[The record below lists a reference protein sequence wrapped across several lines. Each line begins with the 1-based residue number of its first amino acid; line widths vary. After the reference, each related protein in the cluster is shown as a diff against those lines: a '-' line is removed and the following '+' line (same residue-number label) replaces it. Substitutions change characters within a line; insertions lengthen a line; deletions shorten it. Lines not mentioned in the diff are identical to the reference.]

1 MNQEKRVEQRNKKK
15 SRGQLMGTVTVET
28 FFVLK
33 KKKTTNENCH
43 TLTVGKYVLFVVFL
57 PKLAGSAR

>member
-1 MNQEKRVEQRNKKK
+1 
-15 SRGQLMGTVTVET
+15 MGTVTVEA

-43 TLTVGKYVLFVVFL
+43 TLTVGKYVLLVVFL